1 MSAVQ
6 DKILL
11 ATLAHVPFDGWSRAA
26 LKHGALDS
34 GLGRDLGLGA
44 FPGGMVEVAAY
55 CSAYF
60 DRRMVEELERRK
72 IGEMKVRDRVTVAVR
87 ARLEE
92 LAPYREACR
101 RLMSFLALPPNAGLC
116 ASCTWKT
123 VNAMWYAAG
132 DTATDFNFYTKRAL
146 LASVY
151 ASTTLYWLGDDSEG
165 FADTWGFLDRRIAGV
180 MKIPKIKARVAE
192 TLARIPSP
200 FGIWRALSGGQRGPK
215 PSAR

>member
-1 MSAVQ
+1 MSDLK

-11 ATLAHVPFDGWSRAA
+11 AALAHVPFDGRSRAA
-26 LKHGALDS
+26 LKHGALDA
-34 GLGRDLGLGA
+34 GFGRDLGLGA

-60 DRRMVEELERRK
+60 DRRMVEELERRN
-72 IGEMKVRDRVTVAVR
+72 ITEMKVRDRVTAAVR

-92 LAPYREACR
+92 LAPHREACR
-101 RLMSFLALPPNAGLC
+101 RLMSFLALPLNAGLC
-116 ASCTWKT
+116 ASSTWKT

-151 ASTTLYWLGDDSEG
+151 ASTVLYWLGDESEG

-180 MKIPKIKARVAE
+180 MKIPKIKARVAQA
-192 TLARIPSP
+192 LAKIPSP
-200 FGIWRALSGGQRGPK
+200 FGIWRGLSGARRGPK
-215 PSAR
+215 PSGS

>member
-1 MSAVQ
+1 MSALK

-26 LKHGALDS
+26 LKLGVLDA
-34 GLGRDLGLGA
+34 GLERDLGLGA

-60 DRRMVEELERRK
+60 DRRMVEELERQN
-72 IGEMKVRDRVTVAVR
+72 ITEMKVSERVAAAVR

-92 LAPYREACR
+92 LAPHREACR
-101 RLMSFLALPPNAGLC
+101 RLLSFLALPPNAGLA

-151 ASTTLYWLGDDSEG
+151 VSTVLYWLGDDSED
-165 FADTWGFLDRRIAGV
+165 FADTWEFLDRRIAGV
-180 MKIPKIKARVAE
+180 MRIPKIKARVAE
-192 TLARIPSP
+192 ALARIPSP
-200 FGIWRALSGGQRGPK
+200 FRIWRGLSGGRRGTK
-215 PSAR
+215 PSER